1 MDMDARVTHPVTDPN
16 GQTCALIKVE
26 TTQTGF
32 GFDTGVIQVVKTE
45 QKIGEVWVYV
55 QPRVKKSPLC
65 TRTMSLCATTI
76 SLPAR

>member
-32 GFDTGVIQVVKTE
+32 RRNQRAKGWTAMQEACNRTTVVHPFSFIASGGT
-45 QKIGEVWVYV
+45 
-55 QPRVKKSPLC
+55 
-65 TRTMSLCATTI
+65 A
-76 SLPAR
+76 